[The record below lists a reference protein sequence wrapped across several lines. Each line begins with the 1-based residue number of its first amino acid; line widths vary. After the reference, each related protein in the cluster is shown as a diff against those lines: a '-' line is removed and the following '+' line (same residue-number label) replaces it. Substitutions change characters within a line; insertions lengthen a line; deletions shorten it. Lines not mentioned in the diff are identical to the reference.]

1 MLSFRVVCSP
11 KDYQYLLGIF
21 GAVAICIESKLLPL
35 LLIPEIFGTLDINLK
50 NFLGG
55 K

>member
-1 MLSFRVVCSP
+1 LSVLQKSSP

-50 NFLGG
+50 NLLGG